1 MKPRTV
7 FSAAGLVLLVLLVI
21 GYLLA
26 PTVES
31 FQPEGEALHGT
42 QPIHFQ
48 FDRAVDPD
56 SVSSRLVIRPA
67 QEGTL
72 SWNEAGDRYTFHPQ
86 QPWPSGSQVSVEIQP
101 GARSRLH
108 LPLLRPAL
116 HKFQVSPY
124 LLAYLWPADEDSD
137 LYLLNPEN
145 GESRQLIAHPNDIQ
159 DYVVHPDG
167 LTLYFS
173 AISAEGEGRIYAF
186 DRLQGTYTSLI
197 NCRDAACQQLEIS
210 PDGNHLLFEQLPPG
224 PAHPPGIRLYSFADG
239 QSSLVGDAD
248 HHLENPRWALP
259 GWFSV
264 YDRTAQAFLLFNHQT
279 GERLSQ
285 PNQTGGSGTWSP
297 QGPSFVMTEI
307 YNIAD
312 TLATR
317 HMLRYHLGEDSLVDL
332 TGSNTLEDANPA
344 YSPSGD
350 YLAFGRKSLDP
361 DLWTPGRQLWIREA
375 GQGEGYPLT
384 DEVDYNHTAFTWH
397 PSELE
402 LVYVRYNQAE
412 LAEPPEIW
420 ITARDGRE
428 RYRLLINGHSPQ
440 WIP

>member
-1 MKPRTV
+1 MKPATALP
-7 FSAAGLVLLVLLVI
+7 F
-21 GYLLA
+21 A
-26 PTVES
+26 P
-31 FQPEGEALHGT
+31 
-42 QPIHFQ
+42 
-48 FDRAVDPD
+48 D
-56 SVSSRLVIRPA
+56 
-67 QEGTL
+67 
-72 SWNEAGDRYTFHPQ
+72 
-86 QPWPSGSQVSVEIQP
+86 SGSQVSVEIQA
-101 GARSRLH
+101 GARSHLH

-116 HKFQVSPY
+116 HQLQVSPY

-145 GESRQLIAHPNDIQ
+145 GESRRLIAHPNDIQ

-173 AISAEGEGRIYAF
+173 AISTEGEGRIYAY
-186 DRLQGTYTSLI
+186 DRLQDTYNSLI
-197 NCRDAACQQLEIS
+197 NCGNGACQGLGIS
-210 PDGNHLLFEQLPPG
+210 PDGNYLLYEHLPAGPSDSPG
-224 PAHPPGIRLYSFADG
+224 VRLYSFTDG
-239 QSSLVGDAD
+239 QSRLVGDPE
-248 HHLENPRWALP
+248 HHLENPLWSIP
-259 GWFSV
+259 DWFSV
-264 YDRTAQAFLLFNHQT
+264 YDRTAEAFLLFNNQT
-279 GERLSQ
+279 GVQLSQ
-285 PNQTGGSGTWSP
+285 ANQTGGSGTWSP

-317 HMLRYHLGEDSLVDL
+317 HLLRYHLGEDALMDL
-332 TGSNTLEDANPA
+332 TVSNTLEDANPVYA
-344 YSPSGD
+344 PSGA

-361 DLWTPGRQLWIREA
+361 AQWTPGRQLWIREA
-375 GQGEGYPLT
+375 SGGEGYPLT
-384 DEVDYNHTAFTWH
+384 GDVDYNHTAFTWH